1 MANTHIARYDL
12 GAFNSER
19 PSPAPQQIAAGDTV
33 DVLNP
38 FRLPHVY
45 EVRHTG
51 VVRRV
56 EVFPDGRPTL
66 YWIEGLA
73 VARTLPVLRLV
84 RKG

>member
-1 MANTHIARYDL
+1 MATHIARYDL
-12 GAFNSER
+12 GAFDSER

-33 DVLNP
+33 NVLNA
-38 FRLPHVY
+38 FRLPHVQ

-51 VVRRV
+51 VVQRV
-56 EVFPDGRPTL
+56 EEFPDGRPTL
-66 YWIEGLA
+66 YWISGLA